1 MRSLVYLLGLLVVIL
16 ALYSYE
22 LKEEQEKLEMSVHNM
37 YTNELSNATEKLH
50 SLQEAVSLSLMFDDE
65 VEVNRQLQ
73 DVWRL
78 SNELR
83 SNISKLPLDE
93 QTTNDWLRYL
103 GRLGDEAKFTSVK
116 TGEWKTKGKQ
126 YQDSLTTLSEDWTI
140 ATSNYYMNDTNFKK
154 WEDETMRQTAFTD
167 VSKNIRSMNETDFPI
182 TASES
187 DYMKKQSL
195 QDLKDKDWTKQ
206 QVIDK
211 FHQLFPALK
220 EAPITVTVNKDDSPY
235 EFYHLKFAWG
245 PRVGYVDFTKK
256 GGHIL
261 SFLLERPNTSNV
273 ISHEKAK
280 EAADK
285 FLKEINIDDV
295 TFIEARENHE
305 AWHFVYSR
313 VVDGVL
319 VYPDTLQ
326 IKIAK
331 DDGEVLGLNLM
342 EYVKKEK
349 IEPVD
354 IPEMDSKKFFSDD
367 VIVEEERMV
376 YVEDDNHSLALCY
389 EWIIRTDGDTPRT
402 FKVVVDSKDQRVLEI
417 DPLK

>member
-1 MRSLVYLLGLLVVIL
+1 MRSLVYLLGLVVVIL
-16 ALYSYE
+16 GVYSYE
-22 LKEEQEKLEMSVHNM
+22 TTVERNNLEMSVHNI
-37 YTNELSNATEKLH
+37 YTNELSNATEKLN
-50 SLQEAVSLSLMFDDE
+50 SLQEAVSLSLLFNDE

-83 SNISKLPLDE
+83 GNLGKLPLDE
-93 QTTNDWLRYL
+93 QTTNEWLRYL
-103 GRLGDEAKFTSVK
+103 GRLGDEARLAEPD
-116 TGEWKTKGKQ
+116 EWKTKGKQ
-126 YQDSLTTLSEDWTI
+126 YQKSLTALGEEWTV
-140 ATSNYYMNDTNFKK
+140 ATSTYYTNDKNFKK

-195 QDLKDKDWTKQ
+195 QDLKDKEWTKQ

-211 FHQLFPALK
+211 FHQLFPSLK

-261 SFLLERPNTSNV
+261 SFLLDRPNTSNV

-280 EAADK
+280 EAAEQ

-313 VVDGVL
+313 VVDGVI

-326 IKIAK
+326 VKIAK

-349 IEPVD
+349 IESVD
-354 IPEMDSKKFFSDD
+354 IPEIDPQKFFGDE
-367 VIVEEERMV
+367 VIVEEERLV
-376 YVEDDNHSLALCY
+376 YVEDDAYSLALCY
-389 EWIIRTDGDTPRT
+389 EWLVRTDEDRPRT
-402 FKVVVDSKDQRVLEI
+402 YKVVVDAKNHHVLQIDQLN
-417 DPLK
+417 